1 MIIEK
6 FEEIS
11 YVNNYDFYCNMN
23 SLEFLRDIGKNFRI
37 NTMLSR
43 DSVKTRLDRGTNDQN
58 NDEGMSYTEFSYQIL

>member
-1 MIIEK
+1 
-6 FEEIS
+6 
-11 YVNNYDFYCNMN
+11 MN